1 MPSLA
6 ELQAEKLRR
15 DRNKITRYYPDEGPL
30 RRELYPKHMACFAAG
45 ATHRERLM
53 LAANRVGKTEG
64 VGAFETTL
72 HLTGK
77 YPEWWEG
84 RRFPSPIKA
93 WAAGD
98 TSKTVRDILQAKLLG
113 PVDAPGTGMIPGDL
127 IVDTRPRAGIP
138 DAVEIIY
145 VRHASG
151 GTSMLVLKS
160 YDQRRESFQGTEQ
173 DLIWL
178 DEEPPMA
185 IYTECLLRTMDT
197 GAFKGGIVLLTFTP
211 LSGLTEVVL
220 TFLPG
225 GKIG

>member
-1 MPSLA
+1 LPSLA